1 MPSDPSKLSQIS
13 WLKSQ
18 SDSLYEDIIQQ
29 IEEIKDPSAREVLD
43 KLARLTQI
51 NQELH
56 TLAILNLLSRITEN
70 QVAIDDEIMQI
81 SEYVEAIVRVH
92 QEEARSLE
100 KIL

>member
-1 MPSDPSKLSQIS
+1 MPSDPRKLSQIS

-18 SDSLYEDIIQQ
+18 SESLYEDIIQQ
-29 IEEIKDPSAREVLD
+29 IEEIEDPSAREVLG
-43 KLARLTQI
+43 KLVQLTKI
-51 NQELH
+51 NQELQ
-56 TLAILNLLSRITEN
+56 TMGIINILSRIAEN
-70 QVAIDDEIMQI
+70 QVAVDDELMQI